1 MSIDEA
7 KTQNE
12 EERKVFTRPTQK
24 VAALLIAL
32 GPVTASELLKNIK
45 DEELLEQITL
55 DIANLGKVS
64 DEDLNDVLDEFK
76 TVFLAKNYL
85 MQGGVSYAKHLL
97 TQAYGE
103 HKASSLLERVNAM
116 INTNPFYF
124 LNEADPSQLANT
136 FATENPQLLA
146 LILAYLKPQL
156 SAQVLSF
163 LPPDVQAVVSMR
175 IADMTPTNPE
185 ILSTIEDIVQKKFS
199 ALLVQDFS
207 NAGGVES
214 LANILNYCDRG
225 TEKNIMEWLDIE
237 NQKMAQEVRDLMFV
251 FEDIIL
257 LDDRAI
263 QRLLREVDTKNLAMA
278 LKGTKDEIKEK
289 IFKNMSERARQMLI
303 DDMEYLGPVR
313 AREVQE
319 AQTGIVNSIRNLE
332 AAGEITI
339 TRASI
344 EDELIE

>member
-1 MSIDEA
+1 MGIEEIKKANEEA
-7 KTQNE
+7 KKT
-12 EERKVFTRPTQK
+12 FTRPSQK

-32 GPVTASELLKNIK
+32 GPTTASEVLKNIR
-45 DEELLEQITL
+45 DEDLLEQITL
-55 DIANLGKVS
+55 DIANLGKIS
-64 DEDLNDVLDEFK
+64 DEELNEVLSEFR
-76 TVFLAKNYL
+76 TVFQAKNYIT
-85 MQGGVSYAKHLL
+85 QGGFAYAKQLL
-97 TQAYGE
+97 AQAYSE
-103 HKASSLLERVNAM
+103 QEAAHILEKVNAM
-116 INTNPFYF
+116 VNTNPFYF

-136 FATENPQLLA
+136 FATENTQLLA

-156 SAQVLSF
+156 SAQVLAF

-185 ILSTIEDIVQKKFS
+185 ILNTIEDIVQRKFS

-214 LANILNYCDRG
+214 LANILNCCDRG

-251 FEDIIL
+251 FEDIII

-263 QRLLREVDTKNLAMA
+263 QRLLREVDTKNLALA
-278 LKGTKDEIKEK
+278 LKGTKDEIKDK

-319 AQTGIVNSIRNLE
+319 AQTGIVNAIRNLE
-332 AAGEITI
+332 ASGEITI
-339 TRASI
+339 TRASV